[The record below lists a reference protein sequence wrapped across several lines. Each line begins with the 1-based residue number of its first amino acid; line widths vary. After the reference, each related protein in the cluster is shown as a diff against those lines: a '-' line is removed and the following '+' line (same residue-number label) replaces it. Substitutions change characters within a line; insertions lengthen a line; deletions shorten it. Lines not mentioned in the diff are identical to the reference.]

1 MSYVVRNA
9 SHLSYE
15 WSAPARRL
23 KTKGVGGHRLAVVTY
38 PREQRGRRARN
49 ETNTPMKRPRAKDTT
64 IERSVGGLAGAA
76 FVALGLAGASCAAF
90 DGAKVDA
97 KTDRPGAVSTR
108 DDGQGV
114 TAGSGGYSA
123 SGDAGANGTTF
134 RSPDTVPSAPAH
146 LALGETFSCAW
157 RDGGEARCWGANDQ
171 GQLGRG
177 KAGAEA
183 GAGSALVMQSETVA
197 LTGIK
202 QLGLG
207 RRHAC
212 ALLLDGSVR
221 CWGRNGAGELGIG
234 AVSDEPV
241 ALPKRV
247 MVNETDTL
255 EGVESIA
262 LGDNHACARLADATV
277 RCWGFNS
284 SGQLGRGTE
293 SSPGRSFA
301 EPVFVNRGERL
312 DGVTQL
318 LLGPKRSCAERGPG
332 EFWCWGDNA
341 FGELSATSPPGE
353 PGLFAAPLETF

>member
-1 MSYVVRNA
+1 
-9 SHLSYE
+9 
-15 WSAPARRL
+15 
-23 KTKGVGGHRLAVVTY
+23 
-38 PREQRGRRARN
+38 
-49 ETNTPMKRPRAKDTT
+49 MKRLRAKDTT

-123 SGDAGANGTTF
+123 SGNTDDENSTLRRSDPAPSGAT
-134 RSPDTVPSAPAH
+134 H

-157 RDGGEARCWGANDQ
+157 RDGGEARCWGANDH

-183 GAGSALVMQSETVA
+183 GAGSAPVMQSETVA
-197 LTGIK
+197 LMGIK
-202 QLGLG
+202 QLALG

-221 CWGRNGAGELGIG
+221 CWGRNSAGELGIG

-241 ALPKRV
+241 ALPQRV

-262 LGDNHACARLADATV
+262 LGDNHACAKLTDATV
-277 RCWGFNS
+277 RCWGFNG
-284 SGQLGRGTE
+284 SGQLGTGAE
-293 SSPGRSFA
+293 SSPDKSFA
-301 EPVFVNRGERL
+301 EPVFAHHGEPL

-318 LLGPKRSCAERGPG
+318 LLGPKRSCAEREPG

-341 FGELSATSPPGE
+341 VGELAPAMPPGE
-353 PGLFAAPLETF
+353 PGLFATPLERF